1 MGPAGVDWRHPR
13 LLDDEVVDEL
23 ADVPFGAGPR
33 RVPLVGADGVA
44 EVAESRQGAAVQG
57 ERVHE
62 WERLVAGLCQ
72 LGVSVAR
79 Q

>member
-1 MGPAGVDWRHPR
+1 M
-13 LLDDEVVDEL
+13 
-23 ADVPFGAGPR
+23 
-33 RVPLVGADGVA
+33 PLVGADGVA

-72 LGVSVAR
+72 LAVSVAR

>member
-1 MGPAGVDWRHPR
+1 MVRPAWIGGTHDCSTTRWLTSWRTSHSVQGVGGCHWS
-13 LLDDEVVDEL
+13 
-23 ADVPFGAGPR
+23 
-33 RVPLVGADGVA
+33 GADGVA